1 MTVSQE
7 VNEQIKQ
14 DLKTRPW
21 QSFKE
26 NFAIVRDE
34 IRKFDAEV
42 RETVQNPA
50 YNITDYLPM
59 PGERRTEWG
68 FQTEAELSQWVLTQD
83 SDWGEGYSAA
93 RLELSP
99 LGHAVLSGDLSTR
112 SECGV
117 FCSVKIFMNSNN

>member
-1 MTVSQE
+1 MSQE

-34 IRKFDAEV
+34 IKKFDAEV

-50 YNITDYLPM
+50 KNITDWLPM
-59 PGERRTEWG
+59 EGERKTEWG
-68 FQTEAELSQWVLTQD
+68 FQTEAELGQWVLSQD

-93 RLELSP
+93 RLDLSP

-112 SECGV
+112 FE
-117 FCSVKIFMNSNN
+117 FRK